1 MPVIVIDKN
10 HKKRKKKFTK
20 KKKNINYVKI
30 FLLVL
35 IVFFA
40 FQIYRQITFYKEI
53 EAIHKQYMEEILS
66 LNEEYEYKT
75 QILDQIENKINND
88 N

>member
-10 HKKRKKKFTK
+10 HKKRKKKLTK
-20 KKKNINYVKI
+20 KKKKINYVKI

-75 QILDQIENKINND
+75 QILDQIENKLNND